1 MTCLLLYNLHDCTF
15 KYLRQILVIVIIHL
29 QNSKLNKDFRPV
41 MRRLKNMRMFD
52 IIYLRLKRIYFFHK
66 RLYCQFF
73 FLLIFTFKKNNIAPL
88 HNIRYKFNKLWP
100 NQLHKFHGNQLQPS
114 VAQSKV
120 KGWIKQYHSMNVW
133 SMRVVNIWHSVSMWV
148 SELWEAYKH
157 CLIKQSNDAEYSE

>member
-88 HNIRYKFNKLWP
+88 HNVSSIYCGLNSYTSSSVTTVTSIATLCYTIQDERMDKAISFNECLEYE
-100 NQLHKFHGNQLQPS
+100 S
-114 VAQSKV
+114 SK
-120 KGWIKQYHSMNVW
+120 YLTFCEY
-133 SMRVVNIWHSVSMWV
+133 VS
-148 SELWEAYKH
+148 
-157 CLIKQSNDAEYSE
+157 I